1 MCIYYNSSDIPL
13 SPLSPPF
20 APLSPTSRGEGSASV
35 SSFSTTPSRNEKL
48 LIPNFWRDETQECIE
63 IGVLDDESRS
73 DITRTLVTLLT
84 AKYGPKPGKGNLQEL
99 ARQLILKHPFVKD
112 DMGSDYVSLCVQ

>member
-1 MCIYYNSSDIPL
+1 MFQVITFQNSSDISL
-13 SPLSPPF
+13 SPLLQPF
-20 APLSPTSRGEGSASV
+20 APLSPTYREGSASASV

-73 DITRTLVTLLT
+73 DITRTMVTLLT
-84 AKYGPKPGKGNLQEL
+84 AKYGPKPGKGHLQEL
-99 ARQLILKHPFVKD
+99 ARQLILKHPFMK
-112 DMGSDYVSLCVQ
+112 L